1 MARAIWKG
9 AISFGLVH
17 IPVSL
22 SAATSSQGIDFD
34 WLDQRSMEPVGYKR
48 VNKVTG
54 KEIERENIVKGVEY
68 EKGRYV
74 VLSEEEI
81 RAAHPKSTQTIEIFA
96 FVDSQEIPCSTSIPR
111 TTWPRPARRQ
121 GLRAAP
127 GDPGAHRQGRPGQRR
142 PAHPPAPGAPTA
154 SRGRPGADHS
164 ALAVAGAQPGWPGA
178 GRKRHRGETRQARA
192 GDGQAPGGGHGL
204 PLGAG
209 RIQDSFSDKIMKL
222 VEEKAARANCTRW
235 RKRRRWPARA
245 PTSSISP
252 TCSSAACVPAPAA
265 RVAKRPGPTRRVAP
279 SPVPRVRGARPEANR
294 WVNQPEP
301 IGRRRAR
308 NQ

>member
-1 MARAIWKG
+1 M
-9 AISFGLVH
+9 H

-111 TTWPRPARRQ
+111 TTWPPTGAEARSTRCSGRPWSAPARS
-121 GLRAAP
+121 P
-127 GDPGAHRQGRPGQRR
+127 
-142 PAHPPAPGAPTA
+142 
-154 SRGRPGADHS
+154 
-164 ALAVAGAQPGWPGA
+164 W
-178 GRKRHRGETRQARA
+178 
-192 GDGQAPGGGHGL
+192 
-204 PLGAG
+204 
-209 RIQDSFSDKIMKL
+209 
-222 VEEKAARANCTRW
+222 
-235 RKRRRWPARA
+235 
-245 PTSSISP
+245 PTSSC
-252 TCSSAACVPAPAA
+252 TPASTW
-265 RVAKRPGPTRRVAP
+265 RSCGL
-279 SPVPRVRGARPEANR
+279 
-294 WVNQPEP
+294 
-301 IGRRRAR
+301 
-308 NQ
+308 

>member
-96 FVDSQEIPCSTSIPR
+96 FVDSQEIPLQHFDTPYYLA
-111 TTWPRPARRQ
+111 PDRR
-121 GLRAAP
+121 G
-127 GDPGAHRQGRPGQRR
+127 GKV
-142 PAHPPAPGAPTA
+142 
-154 SRGRPGADHS
+154 
-164 ALAVAGAQPGWPGA
+164 ALANVVL
-178 GRKRHRGETRQARA
+178 HTRQHLALLRPLQDA
-192 GDGQAPGGGHGL
+192 LVLITLRWPSQVRSLDGLELDESVTEAKLDKRELEMAKRLVEDMASHWEPDEYK
-204 PLGAG
+204 
-209 RIQDSFSDKIMKL
+209 DSFSDKIMKL
-222 VEEKAARANCTRW
+222 VEEKAAKGQLHALEEEEEVAGKGADIIDLTDLLKRSLRSRAGGGKDKGSEKAGADAKGRAKSGASRSR
-235 RKRRRWPARA
+235 RKA
-245 PTSSISP
+245 
-252 TCSSAACVPAPAA
+252 
-265 RVAKRPGPTRRVAP
+265 
-279 SPVPRVRGARPEANR
+279 
-294 WVNQPEP
+294 
-301 IGRRRAR
+301 
-308 NQ
+308 

>member
-96 FVDSQEIPCSTSIPR
+96 FVDSQEIPLQHFDTPYYLAPDRRGGKVYALLRETLER
-111 TTWPRPARRQ
+111 T
-121 GLRAAP
+121 GKV
-127 GDPGAHRQGRPGQRR
+127 
-142 PAHPPAPGAPTA
+142 
-154 SRGRPGADHS
+154 
-164 ALAVAGAQPGWPGA
+164 ALANVVL
-178 GRKRHRGETRQARA
+178 HTRQHLALLRPLQDA
-192 GDGQAPGGGHGL
+192 LVLITLRWPSQVRSLDGLELDESVTEAKLDKRELEMAKRLVEDMASHWEPDEYK
-204 PLGAG
+204 
-209 RIQDSFSDKIMKL
+209 DSFSDKIMKL
-222 VEEKAARANCTRW
+222 VEEKAAKGQLHAVEKEEEVAGKGADIIDLTDLLKRSLRSRAGGGKDKGSEKAGADPKGRAKSGASRSR
-235 RKRRRWPARA
+235 RKA
-245 PTSSISP
+245 
-252 TCSSAACVPAPAA
+252 
-265 RVAKRPGPTRRVAP
+265 
-279 SPVPRVRGARPEANR
+279 
-294 WVNQPEP
+294 
-301 IGRRRAR
+301 
-308 NQ
+308 

>member
-96 FVDSQEIPCSTSIPR
+96 FVDSQEIPLQHFDTPYYLVPTKPCGEQRSTRCSGKTLER
-111 TTWPRPARRQ
+111 T
-121 GLRAAP
+121 GK
-127 GDPGAHRQGRPGQRR
+127 
-142 PAHPPAPGAPTA
+142 
-154 SRGRPGADHS
+154 
-164 ALAVAGAQPGWPGA
+164 VA
-178 GRKRHRGETRQARA
+178 
-192 GDGQAPGGGHGL
+192 
-204 PLGAG
+204 
-209 RIQDSFSDKIMKL
+209 
-222 VEEKAARANCTRW
+222 
-235 RKRRRWPARA
+235 WPAID
-245 PTSSISP
+245 T
-252 TCSSAACVPAPAA
+252 AASTWRSCICRTP
-265 RVAKRPGPTRRVAP
+265 
-279 SPVPRVRGARPEANR
+279 
-294 WVNQPEP
+294 WC
-301 IGRRRAR
+301 
-308 NQ
+308 

>member
-96 FVDSQEIPCSTSIPR
+96 FVDSQEIPLQHFDTPYYLAPDRRGGKVYALLRETLER
-111 TTWPRPARRQ
+111 T
-121 GLRAAP
+121 GKV
-127 GDPGAHRQGRPGQRR
+127 
-142 PAHPPAPGAPTA
+142 
-154 SRGRPGADHS
+154 
-164 ALAVAGAQPGWPGA
+164 ALANVVLHTRQHLALLRPLQDALVLITLRWPSQVRSLDGLEA

-209 RIQDSFSDKIMKL
+209 RIQGQLSDKIMKL
-222 VEEKAARANCTRW
+222 VEEKAAKGQLHAVEEEEEVAGKGADIIDLTDLLKRSLRSRAGGGKDKGSEKAGADPKGRAKSGASRSR
-235 RKRRRWPARA
+235 RKA
-245 PTSSISP
+245 
-252 TCSSAACVPAPAA
+252 
-265 RVAKRPGPTRRVAP
+265 
-279 SPVPRVRGARPEANR
+279 
-294 WVNQPEP
+294 
-301 IGRRRAR
+301 
-308 NQ
+308 

>member
-96 FVDSQEIPCSTSIPR
+96 FVDSQEIPLQHFDTPYYLAPDRRGGKVYALLGRPWSA
-111 TTWPRPARRQ
+111 PARS
-121 GLRAAP
+121 P
-127 GDPGAHRQGRPGQRR
+127 
-142 PAHPPAPGAPTA
+142 
-154 SRGRPGADHS
+154 
-164 ALAVAGAQPGWPGA
+164 W
-178 GRKRHRGETRQARA
+178 
-192 GDGQAPGGGHGL
+192 
-204 PLGAG
+204 
-209 RIQDSFSDKIMKL
+209 
-222 VEEKAARANCTRW
+222 
-235 RKRRRWPARA
+235 
-245 PTSSISP
+245 PTSSC
-252 TCSSAACVPAPAA
+252 TPASTW
-265 RVAKRPGPTRRVAP
+265 RCCG
-279 SPVPRVRGARPEANR
+279 R
-294 WVNQPEP
+294 WRTPWC
-301 IGRRRAR
+301 
-308 NQ
+308 